1 MTLKERLPTKDCL
14 TCFGIVRDGKCNY
27 CDKNESLEYLLFEC
41 QITKFF
47 WKDVLGWLNIH
58 RTSMGWKEEKKWII
72 NQTKKK
78 GWHRQILKIAFPRLY
93 MRYGEV
99 EMGSLSLKR
108 NWILV

>member
-1 MTLKERLPTKDCL
+1 MCL
-14 TCFGIVRDGKCNY
+14 VGSTFIGHQWAGK
-27 CDKNESLEYLLFEC
+27 
-41 QITKFF
+41 
-47 WKDVLGWLNIH
+47 
-58 RTSMGWKEEKKWII
+58 RKKWII